1 MKPKML
7 ADPLVRCRHSRFTQG
22 VRKKN
27 DIAA

>member
-1 MKPKML
+1 MKPKIF
-7 ADPLVRCRHSRFTQG
+7 ADPLVRCRHSRSAQG

>member
-1 MKPKML
+1 MNPKIF
-7 ADPLVRCRHSRFTQG
+7 ADPLVRCRQSRFAQG